1 LNKGSKLV
9 VVSGIVILII
19 GIILEII
26 IQTLAGSYLELRGL
40 EAKLV
45 VIGLMVA
52 GLITIG
58 VAIMY
63 EFSVR
68 KFKGVNRS

>member
-1 LNKGSKLV
+1 MNKGSKLV
-9 VVSGIVILII
+9 LVSGIVILII

-40 EAKLV
+40 EATIV

-63 EFSVR
+63 EFGVR
-68 KFKGVNRS
+68 KFNGVNRS